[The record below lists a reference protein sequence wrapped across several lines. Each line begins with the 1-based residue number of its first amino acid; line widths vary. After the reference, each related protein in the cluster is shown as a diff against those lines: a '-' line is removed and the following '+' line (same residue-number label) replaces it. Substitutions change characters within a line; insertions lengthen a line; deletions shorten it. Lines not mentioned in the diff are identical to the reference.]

1 MSKVLI
7 VEDEVKIAQLLTD
20 YLAQSNLETVMVH
33 DGNAVLDLVHNQA
46 FDIILLDLMLPGKDG
61 ITLCKEIRRFS
72 AVPIIMVTAR
82 VDEIDRLIGL
92 ELGADDYI
100 CKPFSPREVVA
111 RVKAVLRRTQSPVSS
126 RQSLEGSVSDTNTAN
141 SKCKIVELDPDKY
154 QARVFDTPV
163 ELTAIEFNLLQIL
176 AKEPGR
182 IYSRSQLIN
191 HVYQDHRVVSE
202 RTIDSHIK
210 KLRRKLND
218 IKPDMELV
226 QSVYSVG
233 YKLVI

>member
-20 YLAQSNLETVMVH
+20 YLLQSNLESVMVH
-33 DGNAVLDLVHNQA
+33 DGNAVLELVHEQA

-61 ITLCKEIRRFS
+61 VSLCREIRQFS
-72 AVPIIMVTAR
+72 AVPIIMVTAK

-111 RVKAVLRRTQSPVSS
+111 RVKAVLRRTQSLGHTSS
-126 RQSLEGSVSDTNTAN
+126 ATDTTSLKPKV
-141 SKCKIVELDPDKY
+141 IELDPDKY

-182 IYSRSQLIN
+182 IYSRLQLIN

-210 KLRRKLND
+210 KLRKKLND

-233 YKLVI
+233 YKLEYK